1 MKRLS
6 LFLLL
11 FALLTFAG
19 GASSVA
25 FTATQLR
32 ATRQMSN
39 PQETRFRVRI
49 ENIADAAG
57 QTAANGMRWPF
68 AFSPGLWATHSGNN
82 PLFIPNRRANGTG
95 LEAQAEDGN
104 PEPLSHALAGMRIVL
119 ASGIFNTPIGASEP
133 GAITPGHAYEFSVS
147 ARPGARLSVAF
158 MFGQSNDLF
167 YAPGAA
173 GIRLFDAHG
182 RAISGDIT
190 SQFALWDAGTE
201 VNQEPGVGP
210 DQAPRQNAPNT
221 GAAESAP
228 VRHVRD
234 SFAYPEPRSVLRVII
249 TPEM

>member
-1 MKRLS
+1 MRRLS

-11 FALLTFAG
+11 FALLAVAS
-19 GASSVA
+19 GAHPAAS
-25 FTATQLR
+25 TATQ
-32 ATRQMSN
+32 MSAA
-39 PQETRFRVRI
+39 QETRFRVRI
-49 ENIADAAG
+49 ENIANGAG
-57 QTAANGMRWPF
+57 QTAANGTRWPF
-68 AFSPGLWATHSGNN
+68 ALSPGLWATHSGNN

-104 PEPLSHALAGMRIVL
+104 PEPLSRSLAGMRSVVT
-119 ASGIFNTPIGASEP
+119 SGIFNTPAGADQP
-133 GAITPGHAYEFSVS
+133 GAITPGHAYEFTVS
-147 ARPGARLSVAF
+147 ARPGARLSLAF

-167 YAPGAA
+167 YAPGAG
-173 GIRLFDAHG
+173 GIRLFDARG

-190 SQFALWDAGTE
+190 TQFALWDAGTE

-210 DQAPRQNAPNT
+210 DQAPRQSAPNT

-234 SFAYPEPRSVLRVII
+234 SFSYPETRAVLRVTI